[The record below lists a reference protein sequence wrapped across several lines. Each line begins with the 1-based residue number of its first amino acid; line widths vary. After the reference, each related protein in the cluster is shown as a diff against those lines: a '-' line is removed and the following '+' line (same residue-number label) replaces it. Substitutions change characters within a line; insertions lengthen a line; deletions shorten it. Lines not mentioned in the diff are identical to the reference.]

1 MWITKGRLTFVR
13 GFCRAARRLSFL
25 ARAVVAGVRQAW
37 HIELD
42 WITAFVASG
51 GNETTYN
58 AGQGQNETAHGLLP
72 IGFCLAREKLPRQSS
87 KLKQRHP

>member
-1 MWITKGRLTFVR
+1 VR
-13 GFCRAARRLSFL
+13 RRLSFL

-42 WITAFVASG
+42 WGAAFVASG
-51 GNETTYN
+51 GKETTNN

-72 IGFCLAREKLPRQSS
+72 SRVLPSTREFAAPV
-87 KLKQRHP
+87 KQTSRA